1 MDTRTDTVDVATAA
15 ARLGLTVDG
24 VYKRIKRGR
33 LRVQRIDGRTL
44 VVLDSPSIQVD
55 TAAPTDGHVD
65 GRTDGLDGHVHSRL
79 GAAEQDCEPDPAVL
93 LAGEQTTPL
102 VAQLQSEN
110 TWLRGE
116 LEAWRAQLE
125 ALQARHAAEIS
136 AWHERLRE
144 AHVLL
149 AQRPALPAGGE
160 ISPGATKDA
169 PPRPWWSRW
178 LWWRRQ

>member
-15 ARLGLTVDG
+15 VRLGLTVDG

-44 VVLDSPSIQVD
+44 VVLDNLSTQVD
-55 TAAPTDGHVD
+55 TAAPTDGRVD
-65 GRTDGLDGHVHSRL
+65 GQTDRLDGHVHNRL
-79 GAAEQDCEPDPAVL
+79 GTAEPDCEPDPADFP
-93 LAGEQTTPL
+93 AGGEIAPL

-116 LEAWRAQLE
+116 VEAWRAQLE
-125 ALQARHAAEIS
+125 ALQAQHAAEIS

-149 AQRPALPAGGE
+149 VQRPAL
-160 ISPGATKDA
+160 TA
-169 PPRPWWSRW
+169 PENPVTQGDEAPLRLWWAVL
-178 LWWRRQ
+178 LWWRR